1 MVSKAIIVAVVEED
15 ENLKPTKSSIWH
27 EEYTASD
34 SQA

>member
-1 MVSKAIIVAVVEED
+1 MVPKAIIVAVVEED